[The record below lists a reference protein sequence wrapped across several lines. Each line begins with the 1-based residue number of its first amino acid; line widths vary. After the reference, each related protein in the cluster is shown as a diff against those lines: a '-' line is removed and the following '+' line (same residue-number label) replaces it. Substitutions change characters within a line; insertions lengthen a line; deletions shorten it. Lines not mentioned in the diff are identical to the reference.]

1 MNSTTTAP
9 DAASKKPGLLINRD
23 FALLWSGRS
32 ISLIGD
38 YAFDTTLVLW
48 IATII
53 ARGQSWA
60 PLAVSGVLLAT
71 SIPMFVVGPIAGVFV
86 DRWNKRRTM
95 LWMDAARA
103 VLIALLLLA
112 ANLVPLPF
120 LPGGRLSPAGQI
132 AMIYT
137 TVFLASICAQF
148 FNPSRFALIGDL
160 VPEEYRARAS
170 GLTQIAMSIA
180 GIIGPPIAAPL
191 LLVFGVQWALI
202 INALSFVASF
212 LAILAI
218 RAPQAASSVKEGQPA
233 SFFKEFA
240 EGIRF
245 FLGNRVLVTLL
256 VTVLIV
262 MLGGGALNALNVFF
276 VTGNLHTPAKLFGL
290 FDGVMGVGV
299 IAGAILA
306 SAFAQRLGVARTFW
320 VSTVLAGALILVISR
335 LSSFAPALIFIALVG
350 IFQAGLNVAAGP
362 LLLHVTPRELVGRI
376 SSVIDPMS
384 SLASIV
390 SIGLAGLLASTV
402 LQHLDA
408 TLLGLHFGPIDTIF
422 TGTGVLVVLG
432 GLYAMVNLRGVTLA
446 GEKKTE
452 TAPTETAGPT
462 SEESVIHVAS
472 ASE

>member
-1 MNSTTTAP
+1 MNSTTP
-9 DAASKKPGLLINRD
+9 VPEAASKKPGLLINRN

-38 YAFDTTLVLW
+38 YAFDTTLILW

-53 ARGQSWA
+53 AKGQSWG

-71 SIPMFVVGPIAGVFV
+71 TIPMFVVGPIAGVFV
-86 DRWNKRRTM
+86 DRWNKRHTM

-103 VLIALLLLA
+103 ILIALLLLA
-112 ANLVPLPF
+112 TNLVPLPF
-120 LPGGRLSPAGQI
+120 LPGGRFSPAGQI
-132 AMIYT
+132 AMIYII
-137 TVFLASICAQF
+137 VFLASICAQF

-170 GLTQIAMSIA
+170 GLTQVAMSIA
-180 GIIGPPIAAPL
+180 SIIGPPIAAPL

-218 RAPQAASSVKEGQPA
+218 RAPRFASSVKEGQPT

-245 FLGNRVLVTLL
+245 FLSNRVLVTLL

-290 FDGVMGVGV
+290 FDAVMGIGIIV
-299 IAGAILA
+299 GAILA

-320 VSTVLAGALILVISR
+320 VCTVLAGALILVISR
-335 LSSFAPALIFIALVG
+335 LSSFAPALVFIALVG
-350 IFQAGLNVAAGP
+350 IFQAGLNVAVGP
-362 LLLHVTPRELVGRI
+362 LLLHVTPRELVGRV

-390 SIGLAGLLASTV
+390 SVGLAGILASTA

-422 TGTGVLVVLG
+422 TGTGFLVVLG

-446 GEKKTE
+446 GEKQPAPAE
-452 TAPTETAGPT
+452 TAAAVEAPVSNGIAAG
-462 SEESVIHVAS
+462 E
-472 ASE
+472 

>member
-1 MNSTTTAP
+1 MNSTTTPPA
-9 DAASKKPGLLINRD
+9 AASKKAGLLINRN

-48 IATII
+48 IAVII
-53 ARGQSWA
+53 AKGQSWA

-71 SIPMFVVGPIAGVFV
+71 SIPIFVVGPIAGVFV

-120 LPGGRLSPAGQI
+120 LPGGRFSPAAQI
-132 AMIYT
+132 AMIYA

-191 LLVFGVQWALI
+191 LLVFGVQWALV
-202 INALSFVASF
+202 INALSFVVSF

-218 RAPQAASSVKEGQPA
+218 RAPRSASSVKEGQPTN
-233 SFFKEFA
+233 FFKEFA

-262 MLGGGALNALNVFF
+262 MLGGGAINALNVFF

-290 FDGVMGVGV
+290 FDAIFGIGI

-320 VSTVLAGALILVISR
+320 LSTTLAGIVILVISR
-335 LSSFAPALIFIALVG
+335 MNSFALVLVFIALVG
-350 IFQAGLNVAAGP
+350 LFQAGLNVAVSP
-362 LLLHVTPRELVGRI
+362 LLLHVTPRELVGRV

-390 SIGLAGLLASTV
+390 SVGLAGLLASTV
-402 LQHLDA
+402 LQHLDG
-408 TLLGLHFGPIDTIF
+408 TLLGLRFGPIDTIF
-422 TGTGVLVVLG
+422 TGTGILVVLG

-446 GEKKTE
+446 GETKPVPVE
-452 TAPTETAGPT
+452 TPAPTVED
-462 SEESVIHVAS
+462 S
-472 ASE
+472 AISAARE

>member
-1 MNSTTTAP
+1 MNSTTPALET
-9 DAASKKPGLLINRD
+9 ASKKPGLLINRD

-38 YAFDTTLVLW
+38 YAFDTTLILW
-48 IATII
+48 IGTII
-53 ARGQSWA
+53 AKGQSWA

-112 ANLVPLPF
+112 ANLAPLPF
-120 LPGGRLSPAGQI
+120 LPGGRFSPAEQI
-132 AMIYT
+132 AMIYA

-191 LLVFGVQWALI
+191 LLVFGVQWALM
-202 INALSFVASF
+202 INALSFVVSF

-218 RAPQAASSVKEGQPA
+218 RAPRSASSIKEGQPT

-262 MLGGGALNALNVFF
+262 MLGGGAINALNVFF

-290 FDGVMGVGV
+290 FDAVMGIGV

-335 LSSFAPALIFIALVG
+335 LSSFAPALVFIALIG
-350 IFQAGLNVAAGP
+350 IFQAGLNVAVSP
-362 LLLHVTPRELVGRI
+362 LLLHVTPRELVGRVA
-376 SSVIDPMS
+376 SVIDPMS

-390 SIGLAGLLASTV
+390 SIGLAGLLASTA
-402 LQHLDA
+402 LQHLDG

-446 GEKKTE
+446 GEKKPA
-452 TAPTETAGPT
+452 TAPAETPT
-462 SEESVIHVAS
+462 AAAEESAISTV
-472 ASE
+472 SE